1 MFLLT
6 HAGFRLLWELSS
18 ENVSV
23 CTLAHARVC
32 DMTSRNY
39 RAPVDQIYPQ
49 ILGKPVWISHGLGE
63 YCFFFFSAG
72 ATPSFMC
79 VRVSFGGEG
88 LRNYLF
94 GIPGQGSMARPQGSH
109 WKVGWPLTVW
119 PRRLPLLSSSLHP
132 SLLSWFHF
140 SSQALTHLHS
150 SLFIDSLLQTSWRWR
165 LTNALLLRNPRLTL
179 NEATEAKKTRAR
191 AGPVLLWKKHEP
203 SWDRRLS
210 LLEWSSFALSKG
222 RLHWKHAAIC
232 SLTWRLLWTDLAEEL
247 RADKSVSPFK
257 LPSKTPSLK
266 CFCGFHYFLFLTSI
280 Y

>member
-63 YCFFFFSAG
+63 YCFFCFSAG

-94 GIPGQGSMARPQGSH
+94 GIPGQGSMARPQGTH

-150 SLFIDSLLQTSWRWR
+150 SLFIDSLLQTSWRCR
-165 LTNALLLRNPRLTL
+165 PHKRP
-179 NEATEAKKTRAR
+179 
-191 AGPVLLWKKHEP
+191 P
-203 SWDRRLS
+203 SS
-210 LLEWSSFALSKG
+210 
-222 RLHWKHAAIC
+222 
-232 SLTWRLLWTDLAEEL
+232 
-247 RADKSVSPFK
+247 
-257 LPSKTPSLK
+257 
-266 CFCGFHYFLFLTSI
+266 
-280 Y
+280 